1 MLYNI
6 TLKRRFELDDIAKV
20 RRITLPRKTD
30 HYQLWTTGHL
40 NEALWFDLL
49 GMEEVGL
56 HTALVKWPALS
67 SGCHFSRRKRLNDM
81 RR

>member
-40 NEALWFDLL
+40 NEALCFRNGGGWSTHCP
-49 GMEEVGL
+49 G
-56 HTALVKWPALS
+56 
-67 SGCHFSRRKRLNDM
+67 
-81 RR
+81 

>member
-40 NEALWFDLL
+40 NEALCFDLL

-56 HTALVKWPALS
+56 HTALVKWPCLLDVI
-67 SGCHFSRRKRLNDM
+67 FPEEKD
-81 RR
+81 

>member
-40 NEALWFDLL
+40 NEALCFDLL
-49 GMEEVGL
+49 GMEEIE
-56 HTALVKWPALS
+56 
-67 SGCHFSRRKRLNDM
+67 
-81 RR
+81 